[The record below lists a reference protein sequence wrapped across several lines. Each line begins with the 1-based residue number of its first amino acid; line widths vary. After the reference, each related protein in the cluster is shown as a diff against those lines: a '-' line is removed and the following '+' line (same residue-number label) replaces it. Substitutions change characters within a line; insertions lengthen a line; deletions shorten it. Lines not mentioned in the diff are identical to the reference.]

1 MLLLL
6 ASRIMPRTTLNIEKP
21 ILTDL
26 KRLQKQE
33 RKSLG
38 KLVSELLAQAL
49 AARGRGS
56 RGAARFD
63 WISRPMK
70 ARLDLRDKEAV
81 YAALD
86 REDRTS
92 K

>member
-1 MLLLL
+1 M
-6 ASRIMPRTTLNIEKP
+6 NIEKP

-49 AARGRGS
+49 ALRTSSS
-56 RGAARFD
+56 RKASPFE

-70 ARLDLRDKEAV
+70 ARLDLKDKDAV
-81 YAALD
+81 YAAMD

-92 K
+92 I

>member
-1 MLLLL
+1 
-6 ASRIMPRTTLNIEKP
+6 MPRTTLNIERP

-38 KLVSELLAQAL
+38 KPVSELLARAL
-49 AARGRGS
+49 ATRQSGS
-56 RGAARFD
+56 LEAARFE

-70 ARLDLRDKEAV
+70 ARLDLTDKEAV
-81 YAALD
+81 YAAAA
-86 REDRTS
+86 RRRHVRRG
-92 K
+92 